1 MIRSAAVLMKL
12 RMQLPLEGGWLT
24 EGARAATAREADLCP
39 AGRGVVTGAA
49 GAREDLAGA
58 EARAG
63 AQRRVGV
70 ADVDV
75 LAGVRPAREVHDRAV
90 GPEPGRVRGNAEYS
104 TGARRHDRRSRR
116 HAYVAPLV
124 VARVLREL
132 LTRREEASASS
143 LRGTRRRALRARR
156 RGRGW
161 RRWV

>member
-75 LAGVRPAREVHDRAV
+75 LAGVRPAREVHDRVV

-104 TGARRHDRRSRR
+104 TRARR

-161 RRWV
+161 